1 MIISQGTVLLLEKER
16 KIEQLQQM
24 LNLEE
29 DQNHLSSNAQSS
41 PVGNPRASPLN
52 L

>member
-1 MIISQGTVLLLEKER
+1 MRDCPTSREER
-16 KIEQLQQM
+16 EIEQLQQM

-29 DQNHLSSNAQSS
+29 DQTHLSTNTQNRSS
-41 PVGNPRASPLN
+41 VNPRASPLN